1 MSELRRLVRNKKA
14 QFIWTDAHKKEF
26 QDLKL
31 ALLNSPCRGFPIY
44 DFNNPNISP
53 LILSTDF
60 SSFVFSA
67 ILSQIQINKEILL
80 AYAARKTTAVE
91 QSFGLI
97 KFEKFLS
104 MSSYFFLVTD
114 AMSPKWLVTMKTS
127 SKLFLRWSTQ
137 FSASTLNF
145 CIDAATFT

>member
-26 QDLKL
+26 QDLKF

-80 AYAARKTTAVE
+80 ACAVRKTTAVE

-97 KFEKFLS
+97 KFEKISF
-104 MSSYFFLVTD
+104 
-114 AMSPKWLVTMKTS
+114 
-127 SKLFLRWSTQ
+127 
-137 FSASTLNF
+137 NE
-145 CIDAATFT
+145 